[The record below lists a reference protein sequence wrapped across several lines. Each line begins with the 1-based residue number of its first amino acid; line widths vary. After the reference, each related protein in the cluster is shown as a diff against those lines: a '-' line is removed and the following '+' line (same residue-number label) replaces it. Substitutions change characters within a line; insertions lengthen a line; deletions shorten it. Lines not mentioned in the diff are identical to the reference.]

1 MDKLSTGQVL
11 DRGVHTGHNF
21 PHQHRRGVDMTK
33 QGVIQMDEVTTPATP
48 TAPETV
54 TIDGATY
61 YSAVRVSDQYKVG
74 VDHGLNIGK
83 NKARNAIID
92 VLRDTVTMGEMDI
105 ESAQSLLDDILRV
118 AEMDSAKI
126 LTKWDVY
133 ATLNGSD
140 FFHFED
146 VEAQTEDEA
155 IDKVK
160 DSLEVSDVTLTV
172 SFSWE
177 NGGWEEAEVR
187 GFDYSVEDELDWS
200 AEESE

>member
-1 MDKLSTGQVL
+1 
-11 DRGVHTGHNF
+11 
-21 PHQHRRGVDMTK
+21 MTEGIK
-33 QGVIQMDEVTTPATP
+33 MDEVTTAP

-61 YSAVRVSDQYKVG
+61 YSALRIAEQYKS
-74 VDHGLNIGK
+74 GLDQGK
-83 NKARNAIID
+83 ILGKGFARTAIID

-105 ESAQSLLDDILRV
+105 ESAQSLLDDILRA
-118 AEMDSAKI
+118 AEMESAKI

-146 VEAQTEDEA
+146 VEAQTDEEA

-160 DSLEVSDVTLTV
+160 DSLRIEDVTLTV

-177 NGGWEEAEVR
+177 NGYSEEAEVR
-187 GFDYSVEDELDWS
+187 GFDYDIEDELDWS
-200 AEESE
+200 AEEA